1 MESGN
6 KKNEFRDKM
15 KIEERKQITEKVL
28 VGGTTIALG
37 AALAGV
43 AIVNNYDYHYD
54 MSKFNID
61 DTKCEDCIREAGGKE
76 SEILD
81 KLNRV
86 TMLNENIRIYK
97 ELNNKGNLTDAQK
110 KSLETAK
117 NGIKREMASS
127 MLNKIYLND
136 IFKEKIKKA
145 YDVDYVKVIYRI
157 PKGEEII
164 NVELYDSIDG
174 VGIPLKK
181 EDMIDEVTSAIK
193 DIVSLQNLEAKN
205 EAYDEKDINE
215 FIRAYENMRGFSNLT
230 LVKKGNEPL
239 SIEETVLVNLQ
250 GKYEIVNPANEKDI
264 SER

>member
-6 KKNEFRDKM
+6 KKNKFRDKM
-15 KIEERKQITEKVL
+15 KIEGKQITEKVL

-76 SEILD
+76 SEIL
-81 KLNRV
+81 
-86 TMLNENIRIYK
+86 RIYK

-164 NVELYDSIDG
+164 NVELYNSIDG
-174 VGIPLKK
+174 VAIPLKK